1 MQRIKFK
8 SLVHWQYQHFDSVL
22 EFFNLRQ
29 EELQKLDRRTMKLPT
44 IHGQHYPK
52 ADIDRWY
59 VTRKQGGRGLM
70 QLEGAYAVETIKLLE
85 YIDRKEDT
93 LT

>member
-1 MQRIKFK
+1 
-8 SLVHWQYQHFDSVL
+8 
-22 EFFNLRQ
+22 
-29 EELQKLDRRTMKLPT
+29 MKLPT